1 MTKATRSEGELSDS
15 EVQPRRERQFGDRPH
30 LACRMFN
37 HPERG
42 KESKGGGGDRR
53 RRKRVKQA
61 EKFIDHGHLTQ
72 FDYFAEGGRKRKV
85 ERVEDTANFSMFGT
99 LAKWRQGLRP
109 RRLFL
114 DACSPALE

>member
-1 MTKATRSEGELSDS
+1 MTRKSSRVGGRGSFGTDPILLVGCSIIRRGARKVKEG
-15 EVQPRRERQFGDRPH
+15 G
-30 LACRMFN
+30 N
-37 HPERG
+37 
-42 KESKGGGGDRR
+42 RR

-72 FDYFAEGGRKRKV
+72 FDYFAEGGKKRKV

-99 LAKWRQGLRP
+99 LAKWRQGLPP

-114 DACSPALE
+114 DACCLALE